1 MKRIYFSLF
10 FVFFICNVVFAEEP
24 ICPTEGR
31 TNQQRGDSIIEEYE
45 YDIDIALKTIEF
57 LDNDMVDRIHD
68 FEVETLKKIQT
79 GAISKGRSVD
89 LMTVIHQEWFYLSYP
104 NSLSI
109 IKGTLL
115 KYRVLYLKEKAKNL
129 GTKEAK
135 EEYEKEKDA
144 FCKFVSKTQ
153 YVE

>member
-1 MKRIYFSLF
+1 MKRIYFSLL

-24 ICPTEGR
+24 ICSTGER
-31 TNQQRGDSIIEEYE
+31 TNQQRGDSIIEESE

-68 FEVETLKKIQT
+68 YEVATLKKIKS
-79 GAISKGRSVD
+79 GNIPKEVSVD
-89 LMTVIHQEWFYLSYP
+89 LMTVTHKEWFYLSYP

-109 IKGTLL
+109 IKGALL

-129 GTKEAK
+129 ATKEAK